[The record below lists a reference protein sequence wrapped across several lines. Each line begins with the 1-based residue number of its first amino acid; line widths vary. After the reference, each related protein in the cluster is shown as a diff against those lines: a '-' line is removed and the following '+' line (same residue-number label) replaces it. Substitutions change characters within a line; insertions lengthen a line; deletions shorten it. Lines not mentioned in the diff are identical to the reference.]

1 MVLPKT
7 DAVSSLKFRFISA
20 RFIDARESSSGIS
33 LLLTSVLINTLWLPI
48 FAGIW
53 VFSGALK
60 TLMVDARVGLEH
72 NVCFLTFR

>member
-33 LLLTSVLINTLWLPI
+33 LLIKSASISTLWLPVS
-48 FAGIW
+48 ADIW
-53 VFSGALK
+53 VCYVALK
-60 TLMVDARVGLEH
+60 VFPSPKR
-72 NVCFLTFR
+72 